1 MIGLTYGIAEWGL
14 GVSDQILN
22 LLGRDPTLTNRTDIW
37 AELLA
42 LRGDWLVG
50 TGFEGYWMGKRLER
64 IMEVRNINE
73 AHNGY
78 LEVFL
83 TTGSIGVFLF
93 GLWILSIYKNCRE
106 AMIKTLVLGRLRM
119 TFFLRY

>member
-1 MIGLTYGIAEWGL
+1 
-14 GVSDQILN
+14 
-22 LLGRDPTLTNRTDIW
+22 
-37 AELLA
+37 
-42 LRGDWLVG
+42 
-50 TGFEGYWMGKRLER
+50 MGKRLER

-119 TFFLRY
+119 TFFFTVLAYNITESGFKGLSLVLFLFVLVGMSVPHNDGGLDVMGKKFKVSPSMEGNRSA